1 MSRTVLIIGC
11 GVAGPVLAILLKRKG
26 YTPIVFEKVKELGD
40 AGASLTLMPNGLKVL
55 GLVDLAS
62 QVLEATFPLTEFHD
76 QTWNGATLG
85 VSHIPSTLLDK
96 YSMPAAGVRRTALNL
111 GLKQSL
117 FDNAIELREGWKLED
132 IQEKEHGVIATFAGR
147 GTIEGTFIV
156 GCDGIKA
163 TSRELLLRRGG
174 EMEALPTYT
183 GLTQTAGISPTP
195 STIKGRPSLLNVYG
209 IGAHFI
215 TYPVSHTHSSW
226 AITLPE
232 TMEAQ
237 ESWHLYNVEERDA
250 LKSKLLLEFANWSD
264 PVPELIKSAERMVKF
279 GLYDRDELTPE
290 QWHSGRCVLIG
301 DAAHPTS
308 PHLGQGAN
316 QALEDCYHLATFLPK
331 VSAKIPTLLKQDLA
345 QIFQKFALKRQ
356 PRTSKLVKGAR
367 AQGERRVVTGG
378 SAACLERDEAVRKSW
393 LEVDAVAAKYDNL
406 FREPF

>member
-1 MSRTVLIIGC
+1 MEV
-11 GVAGPVLAILLKRKG
+11 
-26 YTPIVFEKVKELGD
+26 PIREQR
-40 AGASLTLMPNGLKVL
+40 N
-55 GLVDLAS
+55 
-62 QVLEATFPLTEFHD
+62 
-76 QTWNGATLG
+76 
-85 VSHIPSTLLDK
+85 
-96 YSMPAAGVRRTALNL
+96 LN
-111 GLKQSL
+111 QL
-117 FDNAIELREGWKLED
+117 FL
-132 IQEKEHGVIATFAGR
+132 
-147 GTIEGTFIV
+147 
-156 GCDGIKA
+156 
-163 TSRELLLRRGG
+163 
-174 EMEALPTYT
+174 
-183 GLTQTAGISPTP
+183 QTAGISPTP
-195 STIKGRPSLLNVYG
+195 SSIKGRPSLLNVYG
-209 IGAHFI
+209 TGAHFI

-250 LKSKLLLEFANWSD
+250 LKAKLLLEFANWSD

-279 GLYDRDELTPE
+279 GLYDREELTAE

-316 QALEDCYHLATFLPK
+316 QALYATNLTLSLLCFASILMSSRREDCYHLATFLPK
-331 VSAKIPTLLKQDLA
+331 VNPKIPTLLKQDLA

-393 LEVDAVAAKYDNL
+393 LEVEAIGAKYDNL